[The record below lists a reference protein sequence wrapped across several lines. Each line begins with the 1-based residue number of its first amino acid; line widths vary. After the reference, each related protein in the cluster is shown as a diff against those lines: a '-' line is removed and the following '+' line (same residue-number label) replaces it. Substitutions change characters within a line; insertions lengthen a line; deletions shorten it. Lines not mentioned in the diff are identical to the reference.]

1 MPLCIFETIAAIF
14 ETVAG
19 NRVTIDVLAGRPLG
33 PLTLLIIGSITM
45 PHTQTNIH
53 RKRNTLFT
61 RFLMKY
67 PGRKIILKLTMTNK
81 DICKALPSDVD
92 WVNSYLII
100 VAFFDVGGL
109 HPSHMVKKQCFCVC
123 LFVCFVSWPELR

>member
-53 RKRNTLFT
+53 RKRNTLAVT
-61 RFLMKY
+61 IMKTEGREFL
-67 PGRKIILKLTMTNK
+67 TE
-81 DICKALPSDVD
+81 
-92 WVNSYLII
+92 
-100 VAFFDVGGL
+100 
-109 HPSHMVKKQCFCVC
+109 VK
-123 LFVCFVSWPELR
+123 R

>member
-1 MPLCIFETIAAIF
+1 MPLCIFETIASIF

-53 RKRNTLFT
+53 RKRNTLFDDFCRKE
-61 RFLMKY
+61 RFFQKSF
-67 PGRKIILKLTMTNK
+67 LKLIIN
-81 DICKALPSDVD
+81 DDQG
-92 WVNSYLII
+92 YL
-100 VAFFDVGGL
+100 
-109 HPSHMVKKQCFCVC
+109 
-123 LFVCFVSWPELR
+123 